1 MRGPKMKYQY
11 KSNEILIWN
20 VIADRPV
27 TLEELQELIS
37 KKQLVINYYTN
48 IEDMGIVWIDIDRQ
62 VKGFDLREF
71 KPPKK
76 LLTRPTLP
84 PPAPTGKWAID

>member
-1 MRGPKMKYQY
+1 MTYQY
-11 KSNEILIWN
+11 KSNLVLIWN

-48 IEDMGIVWIDIDRQ
+48 IEDVGIVWIDIDRQ
-62 VKGFDLREF
+62 VKGFDIRKSEQS
-71 KPPKK
+71 
-76 LLTRPTLP
+76 
-84 PPAPTGKWAID
+84 